1 VGFPRLSTNTM
12 LKFFGINTGVVWT
25 FSQTMVDG
33 GNKTM
38 SCPSQFGVPGTTGTT
53 GTLRS
58 VTGESVVLVVSL
70 LARVVDIIGS
80 RGMMFETL
88 VPFVAGLIVE

>member
-1 VGFPRLSTNTM
+1 
-12 LKFFGINTGVVWT
+12 
-25 FSQTMVDG
+25 
-33 GNKTM
+33 M

-58 VTGESVVLVVSL
+58 VTGESVSL

-88 VPFVAGLIVE
+88 VPFMAGLIVE